1 MIGYPIEGNIKAAGI
16 GLPISYK
23 SSKIVCRKIAG
34 MKYDKAQRF
43 LNGLANEN
51 ESINGKHFTKSA
63 KYILEVLESAK
74 NNAGV
79 KGFDGELRVRLA
91 VADKGPRRMRGK
103 RRRDFGTE
111 MKNTHVK
118 IILEPLKGGVSI
130 KQPETKVTQEVKEE
144 LQKAIEEGAKEIE
157 MKAEV
162 MVSKEEPKPQK
173 KEVAKKKKAAPKKT
187 SKPAKK
193 EVKKPSKKAVK
204 KGKK

>member
-1 MIGYPIEGNIKAAGI
+1 MVGYPIEGNIKAAGI

-34 MKYDKAQRF
+34 MKFDKAQRF

-51 ESINGKHFTKSA
+51 ESIDGKHFTKSA
-63 KYILEVLESAK
+63 QYILEVLESAK
-74 NNAGV
+74 NNANV
-79 KGFDGELRVRLA
+79 KGFDGELRVKLA
-91 VADKGPRRMRGK
+91 VADKGPRRMRSK

-118 IILEPLKGGVSI
+118 IILEPLKGTVA
-130 KQPETKVTQEVKEE
+130 KPAEAKVAQEVKEE
-144 LQKAIEEGAKEIE
+144 LQKAIEKGAKEIE

-162 MVSKEEPKPQK
+162 MVSKEEAKPPQK
-173 KEVAKKKKAAPKKT
+173 KEAVKKKTVPAKKTA
-187 SKPAKK
+187 KPAKK
-193 EVKKPSKKAVK
+193 EVKKPAKKTAK

>member
-1 MIGYPIEGNIKAAGI
+1 MIGYPVEGNIKAAGI

-34 MKYDKAQRF
+34 MKFDKAQRF

-74 NNAGV
+74 NNADV
-79 KGFDGELRVRLA
+79 KGIDGELRVRLA

-130 KQPETKVTQEVKEE
+130 KQPEPKVTQEVKEE
-144 LQKAIEEGAKEIE
+144 LQKAIEEGAREIE

-162 MVSKEEPKPQK
+162 MVAKEEKPQK
-173 KEVAKKKKAAPKKT
+173 KEVPKKKAAPKKAA
-187 SKPAKK
+187 KPAKK
-193 EVKKPSKKAVK
+193 EVKKPAKKAAK

>member
-1 MIGYPIEGNIKAAGI
+1 MVGYPIEGSIKAAGI

-34 MKYDKAQRF
+34 LKFDKAQKF

-51 ESINGKHFTKSA
+51 GSINGKHFTKSA
-63 KYILEVLESAK
+63 QYILEVLESAK
-74 NNAGV
+74 NNADV
-79 KGFDGELRVRLA
+79 KGIDGELRVKLA

-118 IILEPLKGGVSI
+118 IILEPLKVVV
-130 KQPETKVTQEVKEE
+130 QAPETKATKEVKEG

-162 MVSKEEPKPQK
+162 MVSKEEAKPP
-173 KEVAKKKKAAPKKT
+173 AKKAGSKKGAVKKSKT
-187 SKPAKK
+187 PSKPAKK
-193 EVKKPSKKAVK
+193 GMKKPAKKTVK